1 MDSGPAGRRI
11 DSLRRERAEYGSMA
25 SSSRV
30 LVAGCGV
37 IGLSTAV
44 RLAEAGHRVRIVAR
58 ERSPYTTS
66 DVAAAVWYPFRGGTP
81 DQALRWSRRSLE
93 VFRDLLAASEAGITW
108 IEGVELLAR
117 PAEAEPWWRE
127 AVEVFR
133 RARASELPR

>member
-1 MDSGPAGRRI
+1 LEIRRRFIEEPPWRTKAGGCRRHSMVLRRPGAIDSGTVAPKILIIGLF
-11 DSLRRERAEYGSMA
+11 DSLGRGQNGSMA
-25 SSSRV
+25 SSSSCI

-58 ERSPYTTS
+58 ERSPHTTS

-93 VFRDLLAASEAGITW
+93 VVRD
-108 IEGVELLAR
+108 
-117 PAEAEPWWRE
+117 
-127 AVEVFR
+127 
-133 RARASELPR
+133 